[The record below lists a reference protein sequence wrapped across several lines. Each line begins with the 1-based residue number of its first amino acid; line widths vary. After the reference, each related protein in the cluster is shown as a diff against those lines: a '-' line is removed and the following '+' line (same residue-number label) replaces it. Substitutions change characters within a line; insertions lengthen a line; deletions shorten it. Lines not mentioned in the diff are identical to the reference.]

1 MICVDSSAV
10 VAIVKGEPERVRFIS
25 AIEGAGRSTISAA
38 NYFESSMVCE
48 GGDKAPGKIMFESEF
63 ALLATLGL
71 TVVAF
76 DETQAEFAREGFRR
90 YGKGRHPA
98 GLNFGDC
105 FAYALA
111 KALDAPLL
119 YKGTDF
125 AKTDLKCA

>member
-1 MICVDSSAV
+1 MIVIDSSAI
-10 VAIVKGEPERVRFIS
+10 VAILFSEVEAQRFAELIEADGEARL
-25 AIEGAGRSTISAA
+25 SAA
-38 NYFESSMVCE
+38 NFVEISNVIESRHGLS
-48 GGDKAPGKIMFESEF
+48 GRLILDGAIAHFRAAG
-63 ALLATLGL
+63 LL
-71 TVVAF
+71 VVAF
-76 DETQAEFAREGFRR
+76 DEIQAELAREGFRR

-125 AKTDLKCA
+125 GKTDIRTG